1 MPDNEP
7 IIPKYMNLYKRIE
20 YNGHHI
26 DIYYDES
33 PESPRAWDNLGTFYT
48 IHHRYCPE
56 EEFDR
61 HFQWEEVFDRYGDF
75 SDSFEKQYIALKI
88 YLYDHSGQTISSS
101 PFFYPWDS
109 GLFGI
114 VAVSVEKVKEGI
126 RLKLLTADRRR
137 KIEGYLQGRNRHLR
151 QLPPGRGVRLP
162 DYPRPTTRTTCSK
175 AAGGTSGIPAS
186 NNSKTNA
193 GLSLTA
199 ISPNRKNKSTKSVC
213 ASSGRACVPRIG
225 AQLIPKR

>member
-114 VAVSVEKVKEGI
+114 VAVSVEKVKKEYDW
-126 RLKLLTADRRR
+126 KLLTAERRQQIGR
-137 KIEGYLQGRNRHLR
+137 TRFTGDATVAVFRHFQPTGRGDKRTGGRNIDT
-151 QLPPGRGVRLP
+151 VAAVTAST
-162 DYPRPTTRTTCSK
+162 DDISK
-175 AAGGTSGIPAS
+175 QI
-186 NNSKTNA
+186 
-193 GLSLTA
+193 
-199 ISPNRKNKSTKSVC
+199 I
-213 ASSGRACVPRIG
+213 RARERRCVF
-225 AQLIPKR
+225 Q